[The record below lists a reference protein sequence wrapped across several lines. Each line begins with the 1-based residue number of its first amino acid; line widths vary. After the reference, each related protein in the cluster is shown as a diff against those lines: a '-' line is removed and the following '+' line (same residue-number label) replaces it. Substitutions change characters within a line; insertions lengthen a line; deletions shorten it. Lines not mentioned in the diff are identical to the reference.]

1 MTPDAKLQ
9 KVRADIAQQKGLIAG
24 LDIGKPS
31 RADVLEAIRD
41 FVAGAAGQYEI
52 GPAFRDIANGHG
64 AEAILR
70 SLFIVT
76 SASGA
81 RINLAPLLATIAPAA
96 LIEQLSAAVGQHIPD
111 GRPSASERTQQ
122 RADSVAALA
131 TLERAEERLCR
142 EIERAGGEVTRRG
155 DAPPDVVLASDGA
168 LK

>member
-9 KVRADIAQQKGLIAG
+9 KVRADISQQKGLIAG

-31 RADVLEAIRD
+31 RADVLEAVHE
-41 FVAGAAGQYEI
+41 FVASAASQYEI
-52 GPAFRDIANGHG
+52 GRAFRSIANGHG
-64 AEAILR
+64 AESILR
-70 SLFIVT
+70 DMFVVK

-81 RINLAPLLATIAPAA
+81 RIDLAPLLATIAPAA
-96 LIEQLSAAVGQHIPD
+96 MTEQLTAAVEHHIPD
-111 GRPSASERTQQ
+111 GRPSASERAQQ

-155 DAPPDVVLASDGA
+155 DAPPDLVLASDGA